1 MPKNLEDVKAILMKD
16 ADGQELYEAVST
28 AILHERNMGK
38 GLVKDVQ
45 SKLDLIHGH
54 LKSIGYDP
62 TSSDLETFTK
72 TVKEKIEKIPA
83 VERKS
88 KESDTELSEL
98 RRLTDALQKDLV
110 KEKEIRT
117 QKETKLKTQT
127 LQSVLMPKLQGKIY
141 SADVRVKDLIRE
153 GRVELSEDDKVSFKI
168 GTEVVDLD
176 KGLAAYFEENKAELI
191 NTQKPGPGGGPSKGT
206 TPTKTLTR
214 AEVDALPPAEVSKF
228 FKEGGKAVD

>member
-1 MPKNLEDVKAILMKD
+1 MSKTLEDVKAILKKD
-16 ADGQELYEAVST
+16 ADGDELYEAVST

-45 SKLDLIHGH
+45 IKFDNVLGQ
-54 LKSIGYDP
+54 LKTIGFDP
-62 TSSDLETFTK
+62 ANSDVETFTRN
-72 TVKEKIEKIPA
+72 VKEKIEKIPA
-83 VERKS
+83 VEKKS

-127 LQSVLMPKLQGKIY
+127 LQSILTPKLAGKIY

-153 GRVELSEDDKVSFKI
+153 GTVELSDDDKVMFKV
-168 GTEVVDLD
+168 GNELVDLD
-176 KGLAAYFEENKAELI
+176 KGLITYFETNKAELI

-206 TPTKTLTR
+206 APTKILTRTEFDALTPT
-214 AEVDALPPAEVSKF
+214 DAMKF
-228 FKEGGKAVD
+228 IKEGGKAID